1 MNSLLASRRLLG
13 PILASLAAVGL
24 VACADAYLGT
34 NPGTDAGTDANG
46 PTEAGPLDSS
56 PPADAS
62 LGADVDAAR
71 VDSGMV
77 DFADD
82 FNRSDAAIRPPWDGT
97 NTRNGGVE
105 LVLSG
110 SSVGDSERALRG
122 SFVDT
127 LDAGSS
133 AAALFKRFPYAL
145 LSGRATFAMRIEAF
159 DATDGGTV
167 DSMHFFTV
175 EIPVASASHVL
186 RVGLRRRSSGFAV
199 FTASQFIP
207 GGYRSSDDSA
217 VRLQVGTTYLVAV
230 DYDVNAPAAG
240 KPMVSVSIDGT
251 PAASVDGTA
260 EVAQQNK
267 TPTTMNLGPTSGSGA
282 SWTVAIDDFK
292 ASSKAF

>member
-1 MNSLLASRRLLG
+1 MFLGLLAG
-13 PILASLAAVGL
+13 AAL
-24 VACADAYLGT
+24 VACADAYIGT
-34 NPGTDAGTDANG
+34 NPGADAGTDATSALDG
-46 PTEAGPLDSS
+46 GAGLDSS
-56 PPADAS
+56 TSTDAATS
-62 LGADVDAAR
+62 PDVDAAP
-71 VDSGMV
+71 VDSGIV
-77 DFADD
+77 EFADN
-82 FNRSDAAIRPPWDGT
+82 FNRSDASIRPPWDGT

-105 LVLSG
+105 SVLSSSSG
-110 SSVGDSERALRG
+110 SDGERALRG

-133 AAALFKRFPYAL
+133 AAAIYKRFPYAL
-145 LSGRATFAMRIEAF
+145 LSGRATFALRIDSF

-175 EIPVASASHVL
+175 EIPVASANHVL
-186 RVGLRRRSSGFAV
+186 RVGLRRRTNGFAV

-267 TPTTMNLGPTSGSGA
+267 TPTTMSLGPSSGSGA
-282 SWTVAIDDFK
+282 SWTVVLDDFK
-292 ASSKAF
+292 SSARAF